1 MIKICAIS
9 DIHGQFDNLS
19 IEPVDILFIC
29 GDIVPLYMQRNIP
42 QSLSWFKKEFYE
54 CFSNYFVIGNFCWTF
69 NTIYYK
75 SYQKD

>member
-29 GDIVPLYMQRNIP
+29 GDIVPLRMQGNIP
-42 QSLSWFKKEFYE
+42 QSLSWFKKEFICVE
-54 CFSNYFVIGNFCWTF
+54 
-69 NTIYYK
+69 
-75 SYQKD
+75 